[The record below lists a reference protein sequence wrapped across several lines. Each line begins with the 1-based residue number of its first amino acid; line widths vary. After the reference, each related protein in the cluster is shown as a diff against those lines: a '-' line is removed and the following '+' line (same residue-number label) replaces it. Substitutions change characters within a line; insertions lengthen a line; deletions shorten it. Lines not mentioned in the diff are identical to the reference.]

1 MIDEKKPRACDKNGA
16 VRIDIRECPLGPM
29 PGFPHRIP
37 RCVVNI
43 RMPVGHIDNMGL
55 LAMAQEQKKRV
66 LSFGKQY
73 NAMAFH
79 FWTERQMV
87 EKDEHGNIKYL
98 HEETTAIVDY
108 APGGLWENALEAKIG
123 DYSTHSFKV
132 MENRTG
138 GEDEGADQD

>member
-1 MIDEKKPRACDKNGA
+1 MTERKIEACEKHGA
-16 VRIDIRECPLGPM
+16 SRIDIWQKPLGPM

-43 RMPVGHIDNMGL
+43 RMPVGKLDNMDL

-66 LSFGKQY
+66 LSFGKHY
-73 NAMAFH
+73 CSMAFH
-79 FWTERQMV
+79 FWTEKQMV
-87 EKDEHGNIKYL
+87 EKDEHGNVKYL
-98 HEETTAIVDY
+98 HEEATAIVDY
-108 APGGLWENALEAKIG
+108 APEGLWEEAVSAKIG

-138 GEDEGADQD
+138 GE

>member
-1 MIDEKKPRACDKNGA
+1 MSDRKIGACEKHGA
-16 VRIDIRECPLGPM
+16 SRIDIWQKPLGPM

-43 RMPVGHIDNMGL
+43 RIPVGKLDNMEL
-55 LAMAQEQKKRV
+55 LAMAKEQKDRV
-66 LSFGKQY
+66 LSFGKQF

-79 FWTERQMV
+79 FWTEKQMV
-87 EKDEHGNIKYL
+87 EKDEHGNVKYL
-98 HEETTAIVDY
+98 HEEATAIVDY
-108 APGGLWENALEAKIG
+108 APEGLWEEAVSAKIG

-138 GEDEGADQD
+138 GE